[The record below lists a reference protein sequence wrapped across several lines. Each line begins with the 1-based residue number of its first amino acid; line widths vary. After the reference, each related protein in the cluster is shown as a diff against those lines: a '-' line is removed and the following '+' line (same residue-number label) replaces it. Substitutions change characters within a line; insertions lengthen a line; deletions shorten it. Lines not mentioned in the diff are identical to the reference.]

1 MFNEKIFSKNL
12 DTLIKAKNWTAY
24 KFAKELGIYQSTV
37 SRWKSGER
45 FPSMDII
52 WKIADLFG
60 ISMDQLV
67 GREPLPDWVKKG
79 KHD

>member
-1 MFNEKIFSKNL
+1 MFCKEIFCQNL
-12 DTLIKAKNWTAY
+12 KKLRKTHGWNAQT
-24 KFAKELGIYQSTV
+24 FAKEFGTGKSTV
-37 SRWKSGER
+37 SRWESGER
-45 FPSMDII
+45 FPSMDTI

-60 ISMDQLV
+60 ISIDQLV